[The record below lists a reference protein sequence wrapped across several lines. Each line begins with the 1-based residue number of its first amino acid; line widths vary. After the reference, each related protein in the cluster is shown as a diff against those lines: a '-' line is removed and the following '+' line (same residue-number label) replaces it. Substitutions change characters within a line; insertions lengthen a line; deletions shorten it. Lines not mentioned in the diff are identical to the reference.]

1 MKGSSMVFTGVR
13 KAELQEQLRPPVGA
27 NDVLVRTEHTLISP
41 GTELAMFEGTHSG
54 FNDPEIPFAKYP
66 HRPGYAAVGRIEA
79 CGSAVRGLAPGDR
92 VFFLGRHETWSLW
105 PRTDAVWLPVP
116 DDLPAEKVLF
126 ARLVQIASTASLCLR
141 GRPERVVV
149 LGAGLIGLLAAQ
161 VLQAQGVRE
170 VVVQDVNAAR
180 LAIASRCGI
189 RRCVLGVD
197 AGLGPSLAALGGEP
211 DAVIEAT
218 GVPALVPAAL
228 AAVRSRGDVVLLGS
242 PRGPIGV
249 DLYKHIHRKGVAL
262 IGAHEAMLPDRA
274 PAGEP
279 SRLALVEQALQW
291 LRSGQVRTEGLV
303 TTIVRPGDLP
313 AAYGRISAD
322 KSNILGVLVD
332 WRL

>member
-1 MKGSSMVFTGVR
+1 MNGSSVVFTGIR
-13 KAELQEQLRPPVGA
+13 KAELRMQSRPAAGV
-27 NDVLVRTEHTLISP
+27 DEVLVRTERTLVSP
-41 GTELAMFEGTHSG
+41 GTELAMYEGTHSG
-54 FNDPEIPFAKYP
+54 LNDPEIPFAKYP
-66 HRPGYAAVGRIEA
+66 HRPGYAAVGRVEA
-79 CGSAVRGLAPGDR
+79 CGSAIRRPAPGDR

-105 PRTDAVWLPVP
+105 PRTDGVWLPVP
-116 DDLPAEKVLF
+116 EDLPAETMLF

-149 LGAGLIGLLAAQ
+149 LGAGLVGLLAAQ

-180 LAIASRCGI
+180 LAIAARCGV
-189 RRCVLGVD
+189 RRCVQGVD
-197 AGLGPSLAALGGEP
+197 AGLGPSLAALGAEP

-228 AAVRSRGDVVLLGS
+228 AAVRRRGDVILLGS
-242 PRGPIGV
+242 PRAPSEI
-249 DLYKHIHRKGVAL
+249 DIYKHIHRKGAAL

-291 LRSGQVRTEGLV
+291 LRSGQIRTDGLV
-303 TTIVRPGDLP
+303 THVVRPGDLP
-313 AAYGRISAD
+313 ATYGRISGD
-322 KSNILGVLVD
+322 KSNFLGVVVD
-332 WRL
+332 WRS